1 MGLGISW
8 KKAAI
13 ISAVVHLVALF
24 IAVIFFVVVPAIQ
37 EMETYEIDLTQSVL
51 DDGGSGH
58 AGGGGGNRSD
68 LFPKPLSA
76 DEVAARTKA
85 VVANIDPST
94 ATDIPDAVDVAAKGS
109 EHKGNPSG
117 DNSGVGGNGPGSGGG
132 SGGGHGT
139 GEGTGTG
146 DGQGQG
152 NGSGDGLGKGDG
164 HGTVKAT
171 FDTEGF
177 RARVQAN
184 AQMPSMALKR
194 KLQGDVT
201 VQVTLDTNGNVI
213 GQSIISSSNE
223 IFNDAAMSA
232 VVAATPYQNP
242 TGEDIDVKVPVEF
255 RGYDSSDDEEE

>member
-13 ISAVVHLVALF
+13 ISAIVHLIALF

-37 EMETYEIDLTQSVL
+37 DMETYEIDLTQSVF

-85 VVANIDPST
+85 VVANIDPSP
-94 ATDIPDAVDVAAKGS
+94 ATDIPDAVDVAKKGDTF
-109 EHKGNPSG
+109 G
-117 DNSGVGGNGPGSGGG
+117 DNSAGGSGPGHGGG
-132 SGGGHGT
+132 SGGGNGT
-139 GEGTGTG
+139 GDGTGNG

-152 NGSGDGLGKGDG
+152 NGKGDGTGKGDG
-164 HGTVKAT
+164 HGTVKAA

-177 RARVQAN
+177 RARVQDN

-201 VQVTLDTNGNVI
+201 VQVTLDTNGSLI
-213 GQSIISSSNE
+213 GQSIVFSTNE

-232 VVAATPYQNP
+232 VVAATPYKNP
-242 TGEDIDVKVPVEF
+242 TGEDIDIKVPVEF
-255 RGYDSSDDEEE
+255 RGHESSDDEEE

>member
-13 ISAVVHLVALF
+13 ISAIVHLIALF

-85 VVANIDPST
+85 VVANIDPSPT
-94 ATDIPDAVDVAAKGS
+94 TDIPDAVDVAKKGG
-109 EHKGNPSG
+109 EHKGNTSG
-117 DNSGVGGNGPGSGGG
+117 DNSAGGSGPGHGGG
-132 SGGGHGT
+132 SGGGNGT
-139 GEGTGTG
+139 GVGTGNG

-152 NGSGDGLGKGDG
+152 NGNGNGDD
-164 HGTVKAT
+164 HGTVKAA

-177 RARVQAN
+177 RARVQDN

-201 VQVTLDTNGNVI
+201 VQVTLDTNGSLI
-213 GQSIISSSNE
+213 GQSIVFSTNE

-232 VVAATPYQNP
+232 VVAATPYKNP
-242 TGEDIDVKVPVEF
+242 TGEDIDIKVPVEF
-255 RGYDSSDDEEE
+255 RGHESSDDEEE

>member
-85 VVANIDPST
+85 VVANVDPST
-94 ATDIPDAVDVAAKGS
+94 ARDIPDAVDVPPKGG
-109 EHKGNPSG
+109 EHKGNTSG
-117 DNSGVGGNGPGSGGG
+117 DNSTGG
-132 SGGGHGT
+132 SGPGN
-139 GEGTGTG
+139 G

-152 NGSGDGLGKGDG
+152 NGKGDGTGKGDG
-164 HGTVKAT
+164 HGTVKAA

-177 RARVQAN
+177 RARVQNN

-201 VQVTLDTNGNVI
+201 VQVTLDTNGSLI
-213 GQSIISSSNE
+213 GQSIIYSTNE

-232 VVAATPYQNP
+232 VVAATPYKNP
-242 TGEDIDVKVPVEF
+242 TGEDINIKVPVEF
-255 RGYDSSDDEEE
+255 RGHESSDDEEE

>member
-37 EMETYEIDLTQSVL
+37 DMETYEIDLTQSVL

-58 AGGGGGNRSD
+58 AGGGGNRSD

-85 VVANIDPST
+85 VVANIDPSP
-94 ATDIPDAVDVAAKGS
+94 ATDIPDAVDIAKKGG
-109 EHKGNPSG
+109 EHKGNTSG
-117 DNSGVGGNGPGSGGG
+117 DNSAGGSGPGHGGG
-132 SGGGHGT
+132 SGGGNGT
-139 GEGTGTG
+139 GDGTGDG

-152 NGSGDGLGKGDG
+152 NGKGDG
-164 HGTVKAT
+164 HGTVKAA

-177 RARVQAN
+177 RARVQDN

-201 VQVTLDTNGNVI
+201 VQVTLDTNGSLI
-213 GQSIISSSNE
+213 GQSIIYSTNE

-232 VVAATPYQNP
+232 VVAATPYKNP
-242 TGEDIDVKVPVEF
+242 TGEDIDIKVPVEF
-255 RGYDSSDDEEE
+255 RGHESSDDEEE

>member
-13 ISAVVHLVALF
+13 ISAVVHLVALI

-85 VVANIDPST
+85 VVANVDPSP

-117 DNSGVGGNGPGSGGG
+117 DNSGVGGNGPGSGSG
-132 SGGGHGT
+132 SGGGQGTGTGTGVGDGQGHGNGTGNGT
-139 GEGTGTG
+139 GEG
-146 DGQGQG
+146 DG
-152 NGSGDGLGKGDG
+152 NG
-164 HGTVKAT
+164 TAKAA
-171 FDTEGF
+171 FDAEGF

-201 VQVTLDTNGNVI
+201 VQVTLDTNGSLI
-213 GQSIISSSNE
+213 GQSIVSSTNE

-232 VVAATPYQNP
+232 VVAATPYKNP

>member
-13 ISAVVHLVALF
+13 ISAVVHLIILF

-37 EMETYEIDLTQSVL
+37 EQETYEVDLTQSVL

-58 AGGGGGNRSD
+58 AGGGGGDRSS

-85 VVANIDPST
+85 VVANIDPSP
-94 ATDIPDAVDVAAKGS
+94 ATDIPDAVDVPPKGG
-109 EHKGNPSG
+109 EHKGNTSG
-117 DNSGVGGNGPGSGGG
+117 DNSAGGSGPGNGGG
-132 SGGGHGT
+132 SGGGNGT
-139 GEGTGTG
+139 GVGTGNG

-152 NGSGDGLGKGDG
+152 NGNGNGNGDS
-164 HGTVKAT
+164 HGTVKAA

-177 RARVQAN
+177 RVRVQNN

-201 VQVTLDTNGNVI
+201 VQVTLDTNGNLI
-213 GQSIISSSNE
+213 GQSIVSSTNE

-232 VVAATPYQNP
+232 VVAATPYQNL
-242 TGEDIDVKVPVEF
+242 TGEDIDINVPVEF
-255 RGYDSSDDEEE
+255 RGHESSDDEDE

>member
-13 ISAVVHLVALF
+13 ISAVVHLIALF

-37 EMETYEIDLTQSVL
+37 DMDTYEVDLTQSVL

-85 VVANIDPST
+85 VVANVDPSPV
-94 ATDIPDAVDVAAKGS
+94 TDIPDAVDVAAKGS

-117 DNSGVGGNGPGSGGG
+117 DNSGVGGNGPGSGSG
-132 SGGGHGT
+132 SGGGQ
-139 GEGTGTG
+139 GTGTGTGVG

-152 NGSGDGLGKGDG
+152 NGSGNGQGKGDG
-164 HGTVKAT
+164 HGTVKAA
-171 FDTEGF
+171 FDAEGF

-201 VQVTLDTNGNVI
+201 VQVTLDTNGSLI
-213 GQSIISSSNE
+213 GQSIIYSTNE

-232 VVAATPYQNP
+232 VVAATPYRNP

-255 RGYDSSDDEEE
+255 RGHESSDDEEE

>member
-37 EMETYEIDLTQSVL
+37 EMDTYEIDLTQSVL

-58 AGGGGGNRSD
+58 AGGGGNRSD

-85 VVANIDPST
+85 VVANIDPSP
-94 ATDIPDAVDVAAKGS
+94 ATDIPDAVDVAQKGG
-109 EHKGNPSG
+109 EHKGNTSG
-117 DNSGVGGNGPGSGGG
+117 DNSAGGSGPGNGGG
-132 SGGGHGT
+132 SGGGNGT
-139 GEGTGTG
+139 GVGTGNG

-152 NGSGDGLGKGDG
+152 NGNGNGNGNG
-164 HGTVKAT
+164 HGTVKAA

-177 RARVQAN
+177 RARVQDN

-201 VQVTLDTNGNVI
+201 VQVTLDTNGSLI
-213 GQSIISSSNE
+213 GQSIVFSTNE

-232 VVAATPYQNP
+232 VVAATPYKNP
-242 TGEDIDVKVPVEF
+242 TGEDIDIKVPVEF
-255 RGYDSSDDEEE
+255 RGHESSDDEEE

>member
-94 ATDIPDAVDVAAKGS
+94 ATDIPDAVDVAKKGG
-109 EHKGNPSG
+109 EHKGNTSG
-117 DNSGVGGNGPGSGGG
+117 DNSAGGSGPGHGGG
-132 SGGGHGT
+132 SGGGNGT
-139 GEGTGTG
+139 GVGTGN
-146 DGQGQG
+146 GQGQENG
-152 NGSGDGLGKGDG
+152 NGNGNGDG
-164 HGTVKAT
+164 HGTVKAA

-177 RARVQAN
+177 RARVQDN

-201 VQVTLDTNGNVI
+201 VQVTLDTNGSLI
-213 GQSIISSSNE
+213 GQSIVFSTNE

-232 VVAATPYQNP
+232 VVAATPYKNP
-242 TGEDIDVKVPVEF
+242 TGEDIDIKVPVEF
-255 RGYDSSDDEEE
+255 RGHESSDDEEE

>member
-13 ISAVVHLVALF
+13 ISAIVHLIALF
-24 IAVIFFVVVPAIQ
+24 VAVIFFVVVPAIQ
-37 EMETYEIDLTQSVL
+37 DMETYEIDLTQSVL

-94 ATDIPDAVDVAAKGS
+94 ATDIPDAVDVPPKGG
-109 EHKGNPSG
+109 EHKGNTSG
-117 DNSGVGGNGPGSGGG
+117 DNSAGGSGPGTGGG
-132 SGGGHGT
+132 SGGGNGT
-139 GEGTGTG
+139 GVGTGN
-146 DGQGQG
+146 G
-152 NGSGDGLGKGDG
+152 NGNGDS
-164 HGTVKAT
+164 HGTVKAA

-177 RARVQAN
+177 RVRVQNN

-201 VQVTLDTNGNVI
+201 VQVTLDTNGNLI
-213 GQSIISSSNE
+213 GQSIRSSTNE

-242 TGEDIDVKVPVEF
+242 TGADIDVNVPVEF
-255 RGYDSSDDEEE
+255 RGHESSDDEDE

>member
-85 VVANIDPST
+85 VVANVDPSP
-94 ATDIPDAVDVAAKGS
+94 ATDIPDAVDVAAKGN

-132 SGGGHGT
+132 SGGGQGT
-139 GEGTGTG
+139 GVGTGVGDGQGHGTGTG
-146 DGQGQG
+146 DGT
-152 NGSGDGLGKGDG
+152 GSGDG
-164 HGTVKAT
+164 HGTAKAA
-171 FDTEGF
+171 FDVEGF
-177 RARVQAN
+177 RARVQDN

-201 VQVTLDTNGNVI
+201 VQVTLDTNGNLI
-213 GQSIISSSNE
+213 GQSIVSSTNE

-232 VVAATPYQNP
+232 VVAATPYKNP
-242 TGEDIDVKVPVEF
+242 TGEDIDINVPVEF
-255 RGYDSSDDEEE
+255 RGHESSDDEEE

>member
-13 ISAVVHLVALF
+13 ISAIVHLIALF

-37 EMETYEIDLTQSVL
+37 DMETYEIDLTQSVF

-85 VVANIDPST
+85 VVANIDPSP
-94 ATDIPDAVDVAAKGS
+94 ATDIPDAVDVAKKGDTF
-109 EHKGNPSG
+109 G
-117 DNSGVGGNGPGSGGG
+117 DNSAGGSGPGHGGG
-132 SGGGHGT
+132 SGGGNGT
-139 GEGTGTG
+139 GVGTGNG

-152 NGSGDGLGKGDG
+152 NGNGNGNGNGDG
-164 HGTVKAT
+164 HGTVKAA

-177 RARVQAN
+177 RARVQDN

-201 VQVTLDTNGNVI
+201 VQVTLDTNGSLI
-213 GQSIISSSNE
+213 GQSIVFSTNE

-232 VVAATPYQNP
+232 VVAATPYKNP
-242 TGEDIDVKVPVEF
+242 TGEDIDIKVPVEF
-255 RGYDSSDDEEE
+255 RGHESSDDEEE

>member
-94 ATDIPDAVDVAAKGS
+94 ATDIPDAVDVPQKGG
-109 EHKGNPSG
+109 EHKGNTSG
-117 DNSGVGGNGPGSGGG
+117 DNSTGGSGPGNGGG
-132 SGGGHGT
+132 SGGGN
-139 GEGTGTG
+139 
-146 DGQGQG
+146 G
-152 NGSGDGLGKGDG
+152 NGNG
-164 HGTVKAT
+164 HGTVKAA

-177 RARVQAN
+177 RARVQDN

-201 VQVTLDTNGNVI
+201 VQVTLDTNGSLI
-213 GQSIISSSNE
+213 GQSIVFSTNE

-232 VVAATPYQNP
+232 VVAATPYKNP
-242 TGEDIDVKVPVEF
+242 TGEDIDIKVPVEF
-255 RGYDSSDDEEE
+255 RGHESSDDEEE

>member
-37 EMETYEIDLTQSVL
+37 DMETYEIDLTQSVL

-94 ATDIPDAVDVAAKGS
+94 ATDIPDAVDVPQKGG
-109 EHKGNPSG
+109 EHKGNTSG
-117 DNSGVGGNGPGSGGG
+117 DNSTGGSGPGNGGG
-132 SGGGHGT
+132 SGGGNGT
-139 GEGTGTG
+139 GVGTGNG
-146 DGQGQG
+146 D
-152 NGSGDGLGKGDG
+152 D
-164 HGTVKAT
+164 HGTVKAA
-171 FDTEGF
+171 FDVEGF
-177 RARVQAN
+177 RARVQDN

-201 VQVTLDTNGNVI
+201 VQVTLDTNGNLI
-213 GQSIISSSNE
+213 GQSIVSSTNE

-242 TGEDIDVKVPVEF
+242 TGADINVNVPVEF
-255 RGYDSSDDEEE
+255 RGHESSDDEEE

>member
-13 ISAVVHLVALF
+13 ISAVVHLIALF

-85 VVANIDPST
+85 VVANIDPSP

-109 EHKGNPSG
+109 EHKVNPSG
-117 DNSGVGGNGPGSGGG
+117 DNSGVGGNGPGSGSG
-132 SGGGHGT
+132 SGGGQ
-139 GEGTGTG
+139 GTGTGTGVG

-152 NGSGDGLGKGDG
+152 NGSGNGQGKGDG
-164 HGTVKAT
+164 HGTAKAA

-177 RARVQAN
+177 RARVQDN

-201 VQVTLDTNGNVI
+201 VQVTLDTNGNLI
-213 GQSIISSSNE
+213 GKSIVSSTNE
-223 IFNDAAMSA
+223 IFNDAAISA
-232 VVAATPYQNP
+232 VVAATPYKNP
-242 TGEDIDVKVPVEF
+242 TGEDIDINVPVEF